1 MAPRANWKGFLRL
14 SLVTCPI
21 ALFPATCESEKISFN
36 QINKK
41 TGHRIRYLKVDADT
55 GDEVASD
62 NIIKGYQ
69 VDKDRYL
76 EVSKDELDNIALES
90 TRTIDID
97 EFVPRSEIDDLYLV
111 RPYYIVP
118 DGKVGHDAFAVIRE
132 TIRSLDQV
140 AIGRVVLTSRE
151 HVIALEARDKG
162 LMGMLLRY
170 PYEVRQASEYFDDI
184 QDVKVTKEMLDLAKH
199 IVESKSGHFDP
210 TQFEDHYEA
219 ALQDLLEKKKS
230 GLPI

>member
-21 ALFPATCESEKISFN
+21 ALFPATSESEQISFN

-62 NIIKGYQ
+62 DIIKGYQ

-132 TIRSLDQV
+132 TIRSLDKV
-140 AIGRVVLTSRE
+140 ALARVVLTSRE

-162 LMGMLLRY
+162 LMGMRLRY
-170 PYEVRQASEYFDDI
+170 PYEVRDD
-184 QDVKVTKEMLDLAKH
+184 
-199 IVESKSGHFDP
+199 S
-210 TQFEDHYEA
+210 
-219 ALQDLLEKKKS
+219 
-230 GLPI
+230 